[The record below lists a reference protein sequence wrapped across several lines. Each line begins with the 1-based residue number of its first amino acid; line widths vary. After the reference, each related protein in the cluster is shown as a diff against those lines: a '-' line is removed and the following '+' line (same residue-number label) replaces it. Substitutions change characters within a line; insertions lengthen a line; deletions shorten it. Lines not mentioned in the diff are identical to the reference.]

1 MAASWRFTGIGQ
13 PEFTAPEVSQA
24 DEYTKTRE
32 SDLFRELLLFNSFTF
47 SLLTKVFYADK
58 VLLLIIFLLAFFSF
72 YFCRNLSYTVR

>member
-32 SDLFRELLLFNSFTF
+32 SDLFRELLLSR
-47 SLLTKVFYADK
+47 
-58 VLLLIIFLLAFFSF
+58 IFLFMDFRGSF
-72 YFCRNLSYTVR
+72 IKGMNGC